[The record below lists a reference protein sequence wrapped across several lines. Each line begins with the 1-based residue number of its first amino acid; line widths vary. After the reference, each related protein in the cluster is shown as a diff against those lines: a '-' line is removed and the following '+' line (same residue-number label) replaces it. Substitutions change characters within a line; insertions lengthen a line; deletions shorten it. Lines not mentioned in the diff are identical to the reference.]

1 MLKYTIRRL
10 LVSIP
15 TLLAVLT
22 IIFLLVRVA
31 PGDPAYAAL
40 GDYASEDAVERLRER
55 LGLNEPLYVQ
65 YFQFLFGLLQG
76 DLGHSLI
83 TQQPVSEQIMFVL
96 PYTLQL
102 TFAGILVGIALGV
115 PLGVM
120 TAVRRNT
127 WVDYFGRVFSLTGLS
142 FPIFF
147 LAVLLIYFFSVQ
159 LRLFPALGAASFS
172 EPVRNLHSLVLP
184 AISLGVIMFAYVTRM
199 TRSAL
204 LNVLNDDYIRTAR
217 AKGLTERHVLYRH
230 ALRSALIPIVSLVG
244 IFTISLLGGS
254 VLVEEVFARPGLGRY
269 MIGAMK
275 QKDYTALQSIMVIYA
290 FIIILIN
297 LATDLIYGL
306 VDPRIRYD

>member
-1 MLKYTIRRL
+1 MLKYVIRRL
-10 LVSIP
+10 LAAIP

-22 IIFLLVRVA
+22 IIFLIVRVA
-31 PGDPAYAAL
+31 PGDPAHAAL
-40 GDYASEDAVERLRER
+40 GDYASAEAVENLRER

-65 YFQFLFGLLQG
+65 YFDFLFSLLRG

-83 TQQPVSEQIMFVL
+83 SQQPVSEQIVSVL

-102 TFAGILVGIALGV
+102 TVAGMFVGIALGV
-115 PLGVM
+115 PLGVW

-127 WVDYFGRVFSLTGLS
+127 WVDYVGRIVSLTGLS

-147 LAVLLIYFFSVQ
+147 LAILLIYLFSVQ
-159 LRLFPALGAASFS
+159 LNLFPALGAASFS
-172 EPVRNLHSLVLP
+172 EPLSNLHHLILP

-217 AKGLTERHVLYRH
+217 SKGLNERTVLYRH
-230 ALRSALIPIVSLVG
+230 ALRSALVPIVSLVG
-244 IFTISLLGGS
+244 IFTISLIGGS

-275 QKDYTALQSIMVIYA
+275 QQDYTAMQSIMVIYA
-290 FIIILIN
+290 LLIIIIN
-297 LATDLIYGL
+297 LITDIVYGM
-306 VDPRIRYD
+306 VDPRIRYE

>member
-1 MLKYTIRRL
+1 MLRYSLRRI

-22 IIFLLVRVA
+22 IIFLVVRVA

-55 LGLNEPLYVQ
+55 LGLDQPLYVQ

-76 DLGHSLI
+76 DLGRSLI
-83 TQQPVSEQIMFVL
+83 TQQPVSEQIAVVL

-102 TFAGILVGIALGV
+102 TFAGILLGIVMGV
-115 PLGVM
+115 PLGVL
-120 TAVRRNT
+120 TAIRRNT

-147 LAVLLIYFFSVQ
+147 LAVLLIYLFSVQ
-159 LRLFPALGAASFS
+159 LGMFPALGAASFAD
-172 EPVRNLHSLVLP
+172 PVANLHHLVLP

-199 TRSAL
+199 TRSAI

-217 AKGLTERHVLYRH
+217 AKGLSERKVLYGH
-230 ALRSALIPIVSLVG
+230 ALRSALVPIVSLVG

-275 QKDYTALQSIMVIYA
+275 QNDYTALQSIMVVYA
-290 FIIILIN
+290 IIIVIIN
-297 LATDLIYGL
+297 LITDLIYGL
-306 VDPRIRYD
+306 VDPRIRYH

>member
-1 MLKYTIRRL
+1 MLKYSLRRI

-22 IIFLLVRVA
+22 IIFLVVRVA

-55 LGLNEPLYVQ
+55 LGLDQPLYVQ

-76 DLGHSLI
+76 DLGRSLI
-83 TQQPVSEQIMFVL
+83 TQQPVADQIMVVL

-102 TFAGILVGIALGV
+102 TFAGILIGIIMGV
-115 PLGVM
+115 PLGVV

-127 WVDYFGRVFSLTGLS
+127 WVDYVGRVFSLAGLS

-147 LAVLLIYFFSVQ
+147 LAVLLIYVFSVQ
-159 LRLFPALGAASFS
+159 LGLFPALGAASFA
-172 EPVRNLHSLVLP
+172 EPLSNLHHLVLP

-204 LNVLNDDYIRTAR
+204 LNVLSEDYIRTAR
-217 AKGLTERHVLYRH
+217 SKGLLERKVLYGH
-230 ALRSALIPIVSLVG
+230 ALRSALVPIVSLVG

-275 QKDYTALQSIMVIYA
+275 QNDYTALQSIMVIYA
-290 FIIILIN
+290 IIIVVIN
-297 LATDLIYGL
+297 LITDLVYGL
-306 VDPRIRYD
+306 VDPRIRYS

>member
-1 MLKYTIRRL
+1 MLKYSLRRI

-22 IIFLLVRVA
+22 IIFLVVRVA

-76 DLGHSLI
+76 DLGRSLI
-83 TQQPVSEQIMFVL
+83 TQQPVADQVVVVL

-102 TFAGILVGIALGV
+102 TFAGIIVGIVLGV
-115 PLGVM
+115 PLGVL
-120 TAVRRNT
+120 TAVHRNT
-127 WVDYFGRVFSLTGLS
+127 WVDYAGRVFSLTGLS

-147 LAVLLIYFFSVQ
+147 LAVLLIYVFSVQ
-159 LRLFPALGAASFS
+159 LGLFPALGAASFS
-172 EPVRNLHSLVLP
+172 DPISNLHHLILP

-204 LNVLNDDYIRTAR
+204 LNVLSDDYIRTAR
-217 AKGLTERHVLYRH
+217 SKGLPERKVLYGH
-230 ALRSALIPIVSLVG
+230 ALRSALVPIVSLVG

-254 VLVEEVFARPGLGRY
+254 LLVEEVFARPGLGRY

-275 QKDYTALQSIMVIYA
+275 QNDYTALQSIMVIYA
-290 FIIILIN
+290 IIIVLIN
-297 LATDLIYGL
+297 LITDLVYGL
-306 VDPRIRYD
+306 VDPRIRNN

>member
-1 MLKYTIRRL
+1 MLRYSLRRI

-22 IIFLLVRVA
+22 IIFLVVRVA

-55 LGLNEPLYVQ
+55 LGLDQPLYVQ

-76 DLGHSLI
+76 DLGRSLI
-83 TQQPVSEQIMFVL
+83 TQQPVSEQIAVVL

-102 TFAGILVGIALGV
+102 TFAGILLGIVMGV
-115 PLGVM
+115 PLGVL
-120 TAVRRNT
+120 TAIRQNT
-127 WVDYFGRVFSLTGLS
+127 WVDYLGRVVSLTGLS

-147 LAVLLIYFFSVQ
+147 LAVLLIYLFSVQ
-159 LRLFPALGAASFS
+159 LGIFPALGAASFAD
-172 EPVRNLHSLVLP
+172 PLANLHHLVLP

-199 TRSAL
+199 TRSAI
-204 LNVLNDDYIRTAR
+204 LNVMNDDYIRTAR
-217 AKGLTERHVLYRH
+217 AKGLSERKVLYGH
-230 ALRSALIPIVSLVG
+230 ALRSALVPIVSLVG

-275 QKDYTALQSIMVIYA
+275 QNDYTALQSIMVVYA
-290 FIIILIN
+290 IIIVIIN
-297 LATDLIYGL
+297 LITDLIYGL
-306 VDPRIRYD
+306 VDPRIRYH

>member
-1 MLKYTIRRL
+1 MLRYALRRI

-22 IIFLLVRVA
+22 IIFFVVRVA

-55 LGLNEPLYVQ
+55 MGLDQPLYVQ
-65 YFQFLFGLLQG
+65 YFQFLFGLLRG
-76 DLGHSLI
+76 DLGESLI
-83 TQQPVSEQIMFVL
+83 TQQPVAEQVAVVL

-102 TFAGILVGIALGV
+102 TFAGILLGILMGV
-115 PLGVM
+115 PLGVV

-147 LAVLLIYFFSVQ
+147 LAVLLIYVFSVQ
-159 LRLFPALGAASFS
+159 LGMFPALGAASFA
-172 EPVRNLHSLVLP
+172 EPLSNLHHLVLP
-184 AISLGVIMFAYVTRM
+184 AISLAVIMFAYVTRM
-199 TRSAL
+199 TRSAI
-204 LNVLNDDYIRTAR
+204 LNVLSDDYIRTAR
-217 AKGLTERHVLYRH
+217 AKGLTERKVLYGH
-230 ALRSALIPIVSLVG
+230 ALRSALVPIVSLVG

-275 QKDYTALQSIMVIYA
+275 QNDYTALQSIMVIYA
-290 FIIILIN
+290 IIIVLIN
-297 LATDLIYGL
+297 LITDIVYGL

>member
-1 MLKYTIRRL
+1 MLKYSLRRI

-15 TLLAVLT
+15 TLLAVFT
-22 IIFLLVRVA
+22 IIFIVVRVA

-55 LGLNEPLYVQ
+55 MGLDRPLYVQ

-83 TQQPVSEQIMFVL
+83 TQQPISQQVAVVL

-102 TFAGILVGIALGV
+102 TFAGIILGIILGV
-115 PLGVM
+115 PLGVL

-127 WVDYFGRVFSLTGLS
+127 WFDYFGRVFSLTGLS

-147 LAVLLIYFFSVQ
+147 LAILMIYFFSVQ
-159 LRLFPALGAASFS
+159 LGMFPALGAAPFS
-172 EPVRNLHSLVLP
+172 EPISNLHHLVLP

-199 TRSAL
+199 TRSAI
-204 LNVLNDDYIRTAR
+204 LNVLSDDYIRTAR
-217 AKGLTERHVLYRH
+217 AKGLTERKVLYGH
-230 ALRSALIPIVSLVG
+230 ALRSALVPIVSLVG

-275 QKDYTALQSIMVIYA
+275 QNDYTALQSIMVIYA
-290 FIIILIN
+290 VIIVVIN
-297 LATDLIYGL
+297 LLTDLVYGL
-306 VDPRIRYD
+306 VDPRIRYS

>member
-1 MLKYTIRRL
+1 MLRYSIRRL

-22 IIFLLVRVA
+22 IIFLIVRVA
-31 PGDPAYAAL
+31 PGDPAHAAL

-55 LGLNEPLYVQ
+55 MGLDRPLYVQ
-65 YFQFLFGLLQG
+65 YFDFLFGLIRG

-83 TQQPVSEQIMFVL
+83 TQQPVADQIASVL

-102 TFAGILVGIALGV
+102 TFAGILVGIVLGI
-115 PLGVM
+115 PLGII

-147 LAVLLIYFFSVQ
+147 LAVLLIYIFSVQ
-159 LRLFPALGAASFS
+159 LSLFPALGAASFA
-172 EPVRNLHSLVLP
+172 EPLSNLHHLVLP

-199 TRSAL
+199 TRSAV

-217 AKGLTERHVLYRH
+217 SKGLSERKVLYGH
-230 ALRSALIPIVSLVG
+230 ALRSALVPIVSLVG

-254 VLVEEVFARPGLGRY
+254 VLVEEVFARPGLGRF

-275 QKDYTALQSIMVIYA
+275 QNDYTALQSIMVIYA
-290 FIIILIN
+290 VIIVIIN

-306 VDPRIRYD
+306 VDPRIRYH

>member
-1 MLKYTIRRL
+1 MLRYSLRRI

-22 IIFLLVRVA
+22 IIFLVVRVA

-55 LGLNEPLYVQ
+55 LGLDQPLYVQ

-76 DLGHSLI
+76 DLGRSLI
-83 TQQPVSEQIMFVL
+83 TQQPVSEQIIVVL

-102 TFAGILVGIALGV
+102 TFAGILLGIVMGV
-115 PLGVM
+115 PLGVL
-120 TAVRRNT
+120 TAIRQNT
-127 WVDYFGRVFSLTGLS
+127 WVDYLGRVFSLTGLS

-147 LAVLLIYFFSVQ
+147 LAVLLIYLFSVQ
-159 LRLFPALGAASFS
+159 LGMFPALGAASFA
-172 EPVRNLHSLVLP
+172 EPLSNLHHLVLP
-184 AISLGVIMFAYVTRM
+184 AVSLGVIMFAYVTRM
-199 TRSAL
+199 TRSAI
-204 LNVLNDDYIRTAR
+204 LNVLSDDYIRTAR
-217 AKGLTERHVLYRH
+217 AKGLSERKVLYGH
-230 ALRSALIPIVSLVG
+230 ALRSALVPIVSLVG

-275 QKDYTALQSIMVIYA
+275 QNDYTALQSIMVVYA
-290 FIIILIN
+290 IIIVIIN
-297 LATDLIYGL
+297 LITDLIYGL
-306 VDPRIRYD
+306 VDPRIRYY

>member
-15 TLLAVLT
+15 TLFAVLT
-22 IIFLLVRVA
+22 IIFIVVRVA

-55 LGLNEPLYVQ
+55 LGLDQPLYVQ
-65 YFQFLFGLLQG
+65 YFQFLTGLLRG

-83 TQQPVSEQIMFVL
+83 TQQPVSEQIAVVL

-102 TFAGILVGIALGV
+102 TFAGIIVGIVMGV
-115 PLGVM
+115 PLGVV

-127 WVDYFGRVFSLTGLS
+127 WADYVGRVFSLAGLS

-147 LAVLLIYFFSVQ
+147 LAILLIYLFSVK
-159 LRLFPALGAASFS
+159 LRLFPALGASDFS
-172 EPVRNLHSLVLP
+172 DPISNLHHLVLP
-184 AISLGVIMFAYVTRM
+184 AFSLGVIMFAYVTRM

-204 LNVLNDDYIRTAR
+204 LNVLSDDYIRTAR
-217 AKGLTERHVLYRH
+217 SKGLPERKVLYGH
-230 ALRSALIPIVSLVG
+230 ALRSALVPIVSLVG

-290 FIIILIN
+290 VIIILIN

>member
-1 MLKYTIRRL
+1 MLRYALRRI

-22 IIFLLVRVA
+22 IIFIVVRVA

-55 LGLNEPLYVQ
+55 MGLNEPLYVQ
-65 YFQFLFGLLQG
+65 YFQFLFALLQG
-76 DLGHSLI
+76 DLGESLI
-83 TQQPVSEQIMFVL
+83 TQQPIAEQVAVVL

-102 TFAGILVGIALGV
+102 TFAGILLGILMGV
-115 PLGVM
+115 PLGVL

-147 LAVLLIYFFSVQ
+147 LAVLLIYLFSVQ
-159 LRLFPALGAASFS
+159 LGMFPALGAASFS
-172 EPVRNLHSLVLP
+172 EPLSNLHHLVLP
-184 AISLGVIMFAYVTRM
+184 AVSLAVIMFAYVTRM
-199 TRSAL
+199 TRSAI
-204 LNVLNDDYIRTAR
+204 LNVLSDDYIRTAR
-217 AKGLTERHVLYRH
+217 AKGLTERKVLYGH
-230 ALRSALIPIVSLVG
+230 ALRSALVPIVSLVG

-275 QKDYTALQSIMVIYA
+275 QNDYTALQSIMVIYA
-290 FIIILIN
+290 IIIVVIN
-297 LATDLIYGL
+297 LVTDIVYGL

>member
-1 MLKYTIRRL
+1 MLRYSLRRI

-22 IIFLLVRVA
+22 IIFLVVRVA

-55 LGLNEPLYVQ
+55 LGLDQPLYVQ

-76 DLGHSLI
+76 DLGRSLI
-83 TQQPVSEQIMFVL
+83 TQQPVSEQIAVVL

-102 TFAGILVGIALGV
+102 TFAGIFLGIVMGV
-115 PLGVM
+115 PLGVL
-120 TAVRRNT
+120 TAIRRNT

-147 LAVLLIYFFSVQ
+147 LAVLLIYLFSVQ
-159 LRLFPALGAASFS
+159 LGMFPALGAASFS
-172 EPVRNLHSLVLP
+172 EPLSNLHHLVLP
-184 AISLGVIMFAYVTRM
+184 AISLAVIMFAYVTRM
-199 TRSAL
+199 TRSAI

-217 AKGLTERHVLYRH
+217 AKGLSERKVLYGH
-230 ALRSALIPIVSLVG
+230 ALRSALVPIVSLVG

-275 QKDYTALQSIMVIYA
+275 QNDYTALQSIMVVYA
-290 FIIILIN
+290 IIIVIIN
-297 LATDLIYGL
+297 LITDLIYGL
-306 VDPRIRYD
+306 VDPRIRYH